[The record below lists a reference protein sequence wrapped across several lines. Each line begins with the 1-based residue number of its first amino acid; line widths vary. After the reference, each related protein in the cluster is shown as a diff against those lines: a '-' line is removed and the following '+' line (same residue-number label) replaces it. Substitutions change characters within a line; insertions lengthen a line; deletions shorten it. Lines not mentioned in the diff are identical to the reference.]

1 MVWFLVLVCSQ
12 ILVRVSRQVEGANK
26 FWANEQSI
34 FFAMYPIAQKLIW
47 VSSLYGV
54 VNQ

>member
-1 MVWFLVLVCSQ
+1 MVLVLVWVCSQ
-12 ILVRVSRQVEGANK
+12 ILVRASRQVEGANK
-26 FWANEQSI
+26 FWANERSI
-34 FFAMYPIAQKLIW
+34 FFAVYPIAQKLIW